1 MRLIRNDLLLISMG
15 ASAAS
20 SSSLGAS
27 SPASAAASA
36 AAGRQGSFATAS
48 RELLHAVV
56 ISSTR
61 QAPKTPEEGLA
72 EFKRPLVGR
81 RLDEDGLSMD
91 LVGDRLSEDG
101 GGEEERE
108 VSICSRARNLESRE
122 NAPLCAKLCRSSV
135 LRDSQVRAMRRRY
148 SMRTKRFRSSTSK
161 SVMKWAAREAFSA
174 RSSDPCRGVSA
185 LSGPLALLA
194 STALSSASGASV
206 EGVRGRAASEDEDTA
221 RWLAEDFWSSRAARL
236 LFSEAT

>member
-61 QAPKTPEEGLA
+61 QAPKTPEE
-72 EFKRPLVGR
+72 
-81 RLDEDGLSMD
+81 GLSMD